1 MLAPKVPLFHHAKAD
16 DADDKPSGKQ
26 HFAPEAK
33 VWEDA
38 LRHFNELT
46 LARRAAEILEKV
58 APKITEADKREGQ
71 DQILAPF
78 LPDLLST
85 DYSPDQW
92 NSWHELQ
99 RVLDESFG
107 ALVLSRL
114 VVRHDETT
122 NHWGTVTSY
131 SLGPDGKA
139 ALERGDVADVVA
151 RRLPD

>member
-1 MLAPKVPLFHHAKAD
+1 MPVFHRAKAGA
-16 DADDKPSGKQ
+16 ADDKPSGKQ

-38 LRHFNELT
+38 LRHFNELP

-99 RVLDESFG
+99 RALDEAFG
-107 ALVLSRL
+107 ALVQSRL

-139 ALERGDVADVVA
+139 ALERGDVAEVVA

>member
-1 MLAPKVPLFHHAKAD
+1 MPVFHRAKAD
-16 DADDKPSGKQ
+16 AADDKPSGKQ

-33 VWEDA
+33 EWEDA

-99 RVLDESFG
+99 RVLDEAFG
-107 ALVLSRL
+107 ALVQSRL

-131 SLGPDGKA
+131 SLGPDGNA
-139 ALERGDVADVVA
+139 ALERGDVVEVVA
-151 RRLPD
+151 RRLPE

>member
-1 MLAPKVPLFHHAKAD
+1 MLVAEMPLFHHAKEDEAD
-16 DADDKPSGKQ
+16 GKPSGKQ

-46 LARRAAEILEKV
+46 LPRRGAEILEKV
-58 APKITEADKREGQ
+58 APKITAADSREGQ

-85 DYSPDQW
+85 DYSPGQW
-92 NSWHELQ
+92 DSWHELQ
-99 RVLDESFG
+99 RVLDEAFG

-114 VVRHDETT
+114 VVRHDQTT